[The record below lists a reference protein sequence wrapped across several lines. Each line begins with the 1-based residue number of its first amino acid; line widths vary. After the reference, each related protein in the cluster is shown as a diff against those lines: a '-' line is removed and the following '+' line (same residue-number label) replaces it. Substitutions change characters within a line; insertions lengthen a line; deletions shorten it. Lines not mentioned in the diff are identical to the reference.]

1 MRYTYKVRELTPE
14 SEDIVDVG
22 EAKQMEAM
30 SLKKL
35 QRKLDPKKKYHI
47 EYRNKKNNYISK
59 TIQGRDNTFIVS
71 KSTSLYMVYCLGIC
85 IDTDL

>member
-1 MRYTYKVRELTPE
+1 MRYTYKVRELTPIPK
-14 SEDIVDVG
+14 EDDVVDVG

-47 EYRNKKNNYISK
+47 EYRNKKNNYVSR
-59 TIQGRDNTFIVS
+59 TIEGRDNGWS
-71 KSTSLYMVYCLGIC
+71 S
-85 IDTDL
+85 

>member
-14 SEDIVDVG
+14 SEDIVEVG
-22 EAKQMEAM
+22 EATQMEAM

-47 EYRNKKNNYISK
+47 EYRNKKNNFVSK
-59 TIQGRDNTFIVS
+59 TIEGRNNA
-71 KSTSLYMVYCLGIC
+71 
-85 IDTDL
+85 

>member
-1 MRYTYKVRELTPE
+1 MRYTYKVRELTPIPK
-14 SEDIVDVG
+14 EDDVVDVG

-47 EYRNKKNNYISK
+47 EYRNKKNNYVSK
-59 TIQGRDNTFIVS
+59 MIQGRDN
-71 KSTSLYMVYCLGIC
+71 G
-85 IDTDL
+85 

>member
-1 MRYTYKVRELTPE
+1 MRYTYKVRELTPIPK
-14 SEDIVDVG
+14 EDDVVDVG

-47 EYRNKKNNYISK
+47 EYRNKKNNYISR
-59 TIQGRDNTFIVS
+59 TIEGRNN
-71 KSTSLYMVYCLGIC
+71 G
-85 IDTDL
+85 

>member
-14 SEDIVDVG
+14 SDGVVDVG

-35 QRKLDPKKKYHI
+35 RRKLDIKKKYHI
-47 EYRNKKNNYISK
+47 EYTNKKGNFVSATIS
-59 TIQGRDNTFIVS
+59 
-71 KSTSLYMVYCLGIC
+71 GIEGK
-85 IDTDL
+85 